1 MNTALRLIAAS
12 VASSL
17 ILLAA
22 GCSSSDDSGSE
33 AADHIARAQTYADQG
48 QYRSAMLEVRNA
60 VQKDSGNVEHV
71 VILANIYNDIGAG
84 EQATELLAP
93 WLEDHRQQVALPLAQ
108 GYILQG
114 KHLSARETLDGFT
127 PGSDAEKLQHQLL
140 LAQSQHLAGNNEEA
154 IQTLRELRKAAQDTP
169 DITAALGRAL
179 LAENEPNAAVNEL
192 SSWTAEHSSDATS
205 LAWPII
211 AWALWTKV
219 PRCLPRPPAPSPPL
233 IFSCRSDGRFSPC
246 CPAA

>member
-60 VQKDSGNVEHV
+60 VQKDSGNVGHV

-84 EQATELLAP
+84 EQATELLSP
-93 WLEDHRQQVALPLAQ
+93 WLEDHRQQVALPSPGVTSSRASTCRPA
-108 GYILQG
+108 
-114 KHLSARETLDGFT
+114 KHSMVSPR
-127 PGSDAEKLQHQLL
+127 
-140 LAQSQHLAGNNEEA
+140 
-154 IQTLRELRKAAQDTP
+154 IRCRKAA
-169 DITAALGRAL
+169 A
-179 LAENEPNAAVNEL
+179 
-192 SSWTAEHSSDATS
+192 
-205 LAWPII
+205 
-211 AWALWTKV
+211 
-219 PRCLPRPPAPSPPL
+219 PAPAGTGPTA
-233 IFSCRSDGRFSPC
+233 RR
-246 CPAA
+246 